1 MKRFLFPFFL
11 GLMVG
16 LASGVNPFAVG
27 AVLVGVSELARYVS
41 IIPENSLC
49 ALLGTIGGAATNT
62 INVQYVPQFLLI
74 RGTAGADLT
83 GDITIQ
89 IDVQG
94 DGTIMNL
101 DAAGFDAMSNIN
113 KFFQAAADIN
123 TVGRQFQLADGLVNA
138 KSVSITIANADAA
151 AVDVY
156 GLSKQKVATFYCTYM
171 TTLVNANSGADFS
184 KFAYLA
190 IPGALAA
197 DRFTLVY
204 NDGTNN
210 AGATL
215 NELRA
220 DNNYY
225 QTPLVVAYNNIAPAR
240 IRTLSVIPS
249 TNRNVYMMKY
259 QPIAGSVD
267 PAILQR
273 S

>member
-1 MKRFLFPFFL
+1 MRIIAFLLAFFVL
-11 GLMVG
+11 TV
-16 LASGVNPFAVG
+16 AGVDPIAGAAV
-27 AVLVGVSELARYVS
+27 AAFSVSDFVVRRLPDNVQFV
-41 IIPENSLC
+41 
-49 ALLGTIGGAATNT
+49 LLGTIAGAGAGT
-62 INVQYVPQFLLI
+62 INVQYVPQFLLV
-74 RGTAGADLT
+74 RGTAGAALT

-101 DAAGFDAMSNIN
+101 DAAGFDAMSNLN
-113 KFFQAAADIN
+113 QFFQLPANAD
-123 TVGRQFQLADGLVNA
+123 TTGRAFQLSNGLVNA

-156 GLSKQKVATFYCTYM
+156 GWSKQKVATFYMTYA

-184 KFAYLA
+184 KFAVLA

-197 DRFTLVY
+197 DRFTTIY
-204 NDGTNN
+204 DDGTNN
-210 AGATL
+210 AGMTL

-220 DNNYY
+220 DTAYY
-225 QTPLVVAYNNIAPAR
+225 QTPSVIMINNIAPAR
-240 IRTLSVIPS
+240 LRTLSMIPS

-259 QPIAGSVD
+259 QPIQGSVD

>member
-1 MKRFLFPFFL
+1 MKRFLIFSIVSALLISIGIHP
-11 GLMVG
+11 V
-16 LASGVNPFAVG
+16 AAV
-27 AVLVGVSELARYVS
+27 AVSFVSVS
-41 IIPENSLC
+41 DFVVSRIPANSLN
-49 ALLGTIGGAATNT
+49 ALLGSIPGAGANT
-62 INVQYVPQFLLI
+62 INVQYVPQFLLV
-74 RGTAGADLT
+74 RGTAGAALA

-89 IDVQG
+89 IEVQG

-101 DAAGFDAMSNIN
+101 DAAGFDACSNIAQ
-113 KFFQAAADIN
+113 FFDLPASND
-123 TVGRQFQLADGLVNA
+123 TTGRVFQLSDGLVNA

-156 GLSKQKVATFYCTYM
+156 GWSKQKMATFYMTYA

-210 AGATL
+210 AGVTL

-220 DNNYY
+220 DNAYY
-225 QTPLVVAYNNIAPAR
+225 QTRLQIAYNNIAPAR
-240 IRTLSVIPS
+240 LRTLSIIPS

-259 QPIAGSVD
+259 QSIQGSVD